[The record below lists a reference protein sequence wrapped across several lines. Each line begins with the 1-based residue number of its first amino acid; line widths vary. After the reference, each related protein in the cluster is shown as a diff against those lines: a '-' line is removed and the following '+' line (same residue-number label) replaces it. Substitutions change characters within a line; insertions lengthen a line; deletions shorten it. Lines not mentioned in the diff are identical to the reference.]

1 MGLKD
6 KIGKYRRKKSAR
18 LAVIIILLV
27 ILGALFYFWE
37 KARLFIGALII
48 TMLIALGLE
57 VSGNDWD
64 LGKLAETGS
73 FKESKIEQTESGH
86 WLIGEECQKE
96 KLNCDNFTYQEDAQD
111 LFEKCGGLENDVHDL
126 DRDND
131 NKVCEHLPSKT

>member
-1 MGLKD
+1 MGFKD
-6 KIGKYRRKKSAR
+6 KIGKYRRKKGAR
-18 LAVIIILLV
+18 LTVIIILLI
-27 ILGALFYFWE
+27 ILGILFYFWE
-37 KARLFIGALII
+37 KARLFIGVLIV

-57 VSGNDWD
+57 VSGTDWD

-73 FKESKIEQTESGH
+73 FEESRIEQTEGGT

-111 LFEKCGGLENDVHDL
+111 LFEKCGGLENDIHDL

-131 NKVCEHLPSKT
+131 NIVCEVLPAK